1 MLTKLIVM
9 IIPIIT
15 LYTLN
20 LYSAVTY
27 LNKTGR
33 RNKNQKEKK

>member
-1 MLTKLIVM
+1 MMYVS
-9 IIPIIT
+9 PIIT